1 MLILILDNGQQL
13 NYYKDYYSCLM
24 ADNLVYPY
32 MTTATQS
39 CSGSAHYHHQ
49 PPDPQHSAHDTTP
62 STQGMQSQW

>member
-13 NYYKDYYSCLM
+13 NYYKDYYLCLM
-24 ADNLVYPY
+24 DDHLVYPY

-49 PPDPQHSAHDTTP
+49 TPAPDP
-62 STQGMQSQW
+62 